1 MVQELPRIAVG
12 AGNGEDQ
19 VVEMVSTS
27 GGEHQALP
35 TAACYM
41 FIYQYQCIQTEQPQ
55 VKLCMTMPLLMY
67 DEYHPG
73 TRDKD
78 SSPAKRPKMSAI
90 VRECFW
96 YYVKCLG
103 SVDSVCSLELLYHL
117 FCFIHPRYKEVQNYI
132 TEQLVEQ
139 HDPIGAR
146 NGVGHTTCRF
156 LAVRLFYYQQQPV
169 GRLVG

>member
-1 MVQELPRIAVG
+1 
-12 AGNGEDQ
+12 
-19 VVEMVSTS
+19 
-27 GGEHQALP
+27 
-35 TAACYM
+35 
-41 FIYQYQCIQTEQPQ
+41 
-55 VKLCMTMPLLMY
+55 MPLLMY

-103 SVDSVCSLELLYHL
+103 SVDSVCSLELLYL
-117 FCFIHPRYKEVQNYI
+117 LLCFIHPRYKEVQNYI

-169 GRLVG
+169 RRLVGRDQLTIGGPQLQLARTTFLSLILISRSIVIIVGATRT